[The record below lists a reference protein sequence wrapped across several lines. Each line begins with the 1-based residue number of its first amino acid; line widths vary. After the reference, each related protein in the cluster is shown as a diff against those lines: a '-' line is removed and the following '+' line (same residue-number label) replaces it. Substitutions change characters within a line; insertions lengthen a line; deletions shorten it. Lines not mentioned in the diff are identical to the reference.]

1 MFTIEFL
8 QTPIPLRTN
17 HRPGYSRDGLP
28 VVKHRQLAR
37 QVGVLGALRSRARWT
52 SKSRFVA
59 PPYSRSASAS
69 IRASTRPLR
78 QHLLRLRQLSEI
90 LIEARLYH
98 VPTTRQPASNMPD
111 TSTSRTATQTPSQ
124 LSYMRIQ
131 VQLRHKKSPTPTR
144 SRQRAG
150 QL

>member
-1 MFTIEFL
+1 MLCVRELGGAQNQDSSQHSSALIDNS
-8 QTPIPLRTN
+8 LRLR
-17 HRPGYSRDGLP
+17 RPQEQLAAALVGSL
-28 VVKHRQLAR
+28 RQLVVAL
-37 QVGVLGALRSRARWT
+37 VGLIDN
-52 SKSRFVA
+52 

-90 LIEARLYH
+90 LAEARLYH

-131 VQLRHKKSPTPTR
+131 VQLQHKKSPAPTR
-144 SRQRAG
+144 SRQCAG